1 MNEGVRGTTHMWG
14 RASALQAMCQ
24 RDRASL
30 NESVRGI
37 THMWGRASALQA
49 MHERDRASMNESG
62 RDTDHMWPLPD
73 YAWIPD
79 PGAPSRP
86 ARLELATGHAEAR
99 P

>member
-1 MNEGVRGTTHMWG
+1 VS
-14 RASALQAMCQ
+14 RARESDAAALCARSSPFDPSAAN
-24 RDRASL
+24 A
-30 NESVRGI
+30 E
-37 THMWGRASALQA
+37 MWGRASALQA

-62 RDTDHMWPLPD
+62 RDTAHMWPLPD
-73 YAWIPD
+73 YGWIPD

>member
-1 MNEGVRGTTHMWG
+1 VSRARESGAAARCARSSPFDPSAANAEMWG
-14 RASALQAMCQ
+14 RASALQAMY
-24 RDRASL
+24 
-30 NESVRGI
+30 
-37 THMWGRASALQA
+37 
-49 MHERDRASMNESG
+49 ERDRASMTESG

-86 ARLELATGHAEAR
+86 ARPELDSGHAEAH